1 MKRDEKDLL
10 KHFRAL
16 PPEQQET
23 VIAFAEFLASRVA
36 ETPRELGEPQ
46 PIPRPAEEKVVPAIK
61 RLRLTYPML
70 DHSKMLHELS
80 DHMTQHL
87 MLGKP
92 AAETIDEIE
101 ALFRRHFEQLRQGPG
116 I

>member
-16 PPEQQET
+16 PPAQQET
-23 VIAFAEFLASRVA
+23 VIAFAEFLAGREAAS
-36 ETPRELGEPQ
+36 PREIGEPQ
-46 PIPRPAEEKVVPAIK
+46 AIPRPEEEKVVQAIK

-80 DHMTQHL
+80 EHMTQHL
-87 MLGKP
+87 MMGKP
-92 AAETIDEIE
+92 AAESIDEIE
-101 ALFRRHFEQLRQGPG
+101 ALFRNHYEQLRQG
-116 I
+116 

>member
-23 VIAFAEFLASRVA
+23 VIAFTEFLAGRFA
-36 ETPRELGEPQ
+36 ETPREVGEPE
-46 PIPRPAEEKVVPAIK
+46 PIPRPEEEKVVQAIK

-87 MLGKP
+87 MMGKP
-92 AAETIDEIE
+92 APEVIEEIE
-101 ALFRRHFEQLRQGPG
+101 NLFRRQYEQLK
-116 I
+116 